1 MTPHKVTSKEDV
13 TQLLQAYDTFVFDC
27 DGVIWLGD
35 HAIPGAVE
43 SIQLL
48 YKLGKQ
54 VIFVTN
60 NSTKSRQAYTKK
72 FAKFG
77 LNVDKEEI
85 FGSAYAS
92 ATYLQQFIKL
102 PIDKKIWVMGE
113 SGIEEELRELGYESI
128 GGTDLRLNEKFDANT
143 TPFLPKDSSV
153 GAVIT
158 GLDSNINYHR
168 LAITLQYLQDP
179 KVEFLATNIDST
191 FPQKGLI
198 LPGAGSIIE
207 CVAFSSGRQPISCG
221 KPSQNMLDAIVSD
234 KKLNRSR
241 TIMVGDRLNTDIKFG
256 NDGGLGTLLVLTGIE
271 TEENVLKSGAPKYF
285 ANSLGDIQALYN
297 DEE

>member
-1 MTPHKVTSKEDV
+1 MPPVKVTTKQQITE
-13 TQLLQAYDTFVFDC
+13 LLQNYDTFIFDC

-35 HAIPGAVE
+35 HAIPGAVD
-43 SIQLL
+43 SIELFE
-48 YKLGKQ
+48 KLGKQ

-60 NSTKSRQAYTKK
+60 NSTKSRKAYTKK
-72 FAKFG
+72 FEKFG
-77 LNVDKEEI
+77 LKVKKEQI

-102 PIDKKIWVMGE
+102 PHDKKVWVMGE
-113 SGIEEELRELGYESI
+113 AGVEEELQELGYTSI
-128 GGTDLRLNEKFDANT
+128 GGTDPRLNEKFDATT
-143 TPFLPKDSSV
+143 TPFLPKDPSV

-158 GLDSNINYHR
+158 GLDTKINYHR

-179 KVEFLATNIDST
+179 NVEFLATNIDST

-207 CVAFSSGRQPISCG
+207 SVAYSSGRQPIACG
-221 KPSQNMLDAIVSD
+221 KPSQNMLDAVVAD
-234 KKLNRSR
+234 KKLDRSR
-241 TIMVGDRLNTDIKFG
+241 SIMVGDRLNTDMKFG

-271 TEENVLKSGAPKYF
+271 TEENVLESGAPKFY
-285 ANSLGDIQALYN
+285 ADSLGVISELYK
-297 DEE
+297 

>member
-1 MTPHKVTSKEDV
+1 MSPTKITSKEQV
-13 TQLLQAYDTFVFDC
+13 SQLLQNYDTFIFDC

-43 SIQLL
+43 SIELL
-48 YKLGKQ
+48 TSLNKQ

-60 NSTKSRQAYTKK
+60 NSTKSRKAYTKK
-72 FAKFG
+72 FEKFG
-77 LNVDKEEI
+77 LKVSKEQI

-92 ATYLQQFIKL
+92 ATYLHQFIKL
-102 PIDKKIWVMGE
+102 PLDKKVWVMGE
-113 SGIEEELRELGYESI
+113 SGIEEELKELGYTSI
-128 GGTDLRLNEKFDANT
+128 GGTDARLDEKFDANT

-153 GAVIT
+153 GAIIT
-158 GLDSNINYHR
+158 GLDTKVNYHR

-179 KVEFLATNIDST
+179 NVEFLATNIDST

-207 CVAFSSGRQPISCG
+207 SVAYSSGREPIACG
-221 KPSQNMLDAIVSD
+221 KPNQNMLDAIVAD
-234 KKLNRSR
+234 KGLDRSR
-241 TIMVGDRLNTDIKFG
+241 AIMVGDRLNTDIKFG

-271 TEENVLKSGAPKYF
+271 TEDNVLKTGAPKFY
-285 ANSLGDIQALYN
+285 ADSLGVIGELYK
-297 DEE
+297 

>member
-1 MTPHKVTSKEDV
+1 MAPVKLSTKEQI
-13 TQLLQAYDTFVFDC
+13 TELLNNYDTFVFDC

-35 HAIPGAVE
+35 HAIPGAAD
-43 SIQLL
+43 SIKLL
-48 YKLGKQ
+48 NKLGKQ

-60 NSTKSRQAYTKK
+60 NSTKSRKAYTKK
-72 FAKFG
+72 FEKFG
-77 LNVDKEEI
+77 LQVSKEQI

-92 ATYLQQFIKL
+92 ATYLNQFVKL
-102 PIDKKIWVMGE
+102 PKDKKVWVMGE
-113 SGIEEELRELGYESI
+113 SGIEEELEELGYQHI
-128 GGTDLRLNEKFDANT
+128 GGTDSRLDEKFDSKT
-143 TPFLPKDSSV
+143 TPFLPKDSTV

-158 GLDSNINYHR
+158 GLDTKVNYHR

-198 LPGAGSIIE
+198 LPGAGSMIE
-207 CVAFSSGRQPISCG
+207 SVAYSSGRQPISCG
-221 KPSQNMLDAIVSD
+221 KPSQNMLDAIVAD
-234 KKLNRSR
+234 KGLDRSR

-271 TEENVLKSGAPKYF
+271 TEQNVLSSGAPKFY
-285 ANSLGDIQALYN
+285 ADSLGVISELY
-297 DEE
+297 